1 MIGLLVGLMGCDEG
15 AGVSGA
21 SSPGDSTGDSA
32 GGEPTA
38 TWYRDVQPLLAENC
52 QSCHAADGITFS
64 LEDYA
69 VASAMA
75 GPIAAATAAG
85 TMPPWPAAEE
95 DCLPLK
101 DRRALSSDQVA
112 TLQTWADQGAPQGD
126 PADSPAETTD
136 DGPGIE
142 TDLWGEMASVYV
154 PDETSEDDYRCF
166 VVDPGLAE
174 ETFVSGAVVFPGNY
188 GVVHHVILYTDP
200 SGSADALDAAE
211 DGEGYTCF
219 GGPGFE
225 DTAVIGGWVPGSE
238 GLLLPEDS
246 GLRMSAGTKV
256 VMQMH
261 YHSDGTAGGDQTAFA
276 LDLEDD
282 VGTEVYLIPLA
293 DTNLNIPPVTTDHAE
308 GFSTTFSYGLNINLW
323 GGTPHM
329 HLLGS
334 SIKISVTSPDAEDEQ
349 CIINIPEW
357 DFDYQQFYRLE
368 EAYVIED
375 GSKLSL
381 ECVYDNPTDETV
393 TWGDG
398 TGDEMC
404 LVYAM
409 VSL

>member
-1 MIGLLVGLMGCDEG
+1 MIGLLMGLMGCDEV
-15 AGVSGA
+15 AGVNGVSSSGV
-21 SSPGDSTGDSA
+21 SA
-32 GGEPTA
+32 VDGSESDPA
-38 TWYRDVQPLLAENC
+38 VTWHRDVQPLLAESC
-52 QSCHAADGITFS
+52 HSCHAADGITFS
-64 LEDYA
+64 LEDYT

-75 GPIAAATAAG
+75 GPIAEVTAAG
-85 TMPPWPAAEE
+85 TMPPWPAAED

-101 DRRALSSDQVA
+101 DRRSLSDAQIA
-112 TLQTWADQGAPQGD
+112 TLQSWSDLGAPEGD
-126 PADSPAETTD
+126 PADAPADAVDE
-136 DGPGIE
+136 GPGIE
-142 TDLWGEMASVYV
+142 MDLWGEMAASYV
-154 PDETSEDDYRCF
+154 PDDAAEDDYRCF
-166 VVDPGLAE
+166 VIDPELDE

-200 SGSADALDAAE
+200 SGSSDALDAAE

-219 GGPGFE
+219 GGPGFN

-246 GLRMSAGTKV
+246 GLRVSAGTKI

-261 YHSDGTAGGDQTAFA
+261 YHSDGTGSGDQTAFA
-276 LDLEDD
+276 LDLEED
-282 VGTEVYLIPLA
+282 VGTEVYLYPLA
-293 DTNLNIPPVTTDHAE
+293 DTNLSIPPGAADHAE
-308 GFSTTFSYGLNINLW
+308 GFSTTFSYGLNIKLW

-334 SIKISVTSPDAEDEQ
+334 SIKISVTPPDSEAEQ
-349 CIINIPEW
+349 CIIDIPEW

-368 EAYVIED
+368 EAYVIEN
-375 GSKLSL
+375 GSQLSL
-381 ECVYDNPTDETV
+381 ECIYDNPTDQTV
-393 TWGDG
+393 GWGDG